1 MMNTL
6 IMSVPV
12 VALDLTKD
20 DSMFDVKWYLKDI
33 KQDKP
38 VKVFTIFSCGGGS
51 SMGYKRA
58 GFEVIGNCE
67 LDPRMNSVYVE
78 NNHPRYNFE
87 CDVRDLLSKDIPEEM
102 YNLDILDG
110 SPPCSTFSMAGQR
123 EQNWGKEKKF
133 AEGQKA
139 QVLDDLFFEF
149 LNVVEKLKPK
159 VVVAE
164 NVTGIIMGNAKG
176 YCNLIVKRFKELGY
190 DVQIFKL
197 NAAFM
202 DVPQRRERVFFI
214 ANRMGY
220 PKLELSFNNRA
231 IKFGEI
237 RSEKGGRELNKETK
251 TYQLAKMCK
260 RGDDRLADSNV
271 RVGGKFSNF
280 NTLVLWDESVCCT
293 LTAGSQVIRGCD
305 LQWASREDIVNIQT
319 FPQDYNF
326 KTDALDRITYICGM
340 SVPPNMMANIA
351 TEIWKQWLG
360 KESAKSERD
369 EKNGR

>member
-1 MMNTL
+1 MTNALTMNVL
-6 IMSVPV
+6 A
-12 VALDLTKD
+12 VALDLTRD
-20 DSMFDVKWYLKDI
+20 DSMFEVKWNLKDI

-67 LDPRMNSVYVE
+67 IDPRMNKVYVG
-78 NNHPRYNFE
+78 NHHPKYNFN
-87 CDVRDLLSKDIPEEM
+87 CDVRDLLSHDIPQELYE
-102 YNLDILDG
+102 LDILDG

-123 EQNWGKEKKF
+123 ERNWGKEKKF
-133 AEGQKA
+133 AEGQKE

-149 LNVVEKLKPK
+149 LNVVEKLRPK

-164 NVTGIIMGNAKG
+164 NVLGIIMGNAKG

-220 PKLELSFNNRA
+220 PKLELNFNHKIIR
-231 IKFGEI
+231 FGEI
-237 RSEKGGRELNKETK
+237 RSEKGSREVNKDSKTGR
-251 TYQLAKMCK
+251 LAAICK
-260 RGDDRLADSNV
+260 RGDDRLADGSV
-271 RVGGKFSNF
+271 RIGGKFSSF
-280 NTLVLWDESVCCT
+280 NTLVLWDEDVPCT
-293 LTAGSQVIRGCD
+293 LASGSGLIRGAD
-305 LQWASREDIVNIQT
+305 MQWASKEDIVNIQT
-319 FPQDYNF
+319 FPQDYDF
-326 KTDALDRITYICGM
+326 MTDSVDNVKYICGM

-351 TEIWKQWLG
+351 TEIWNQWLG
-360 KESAKSERD
+360 KGYTKER
-369 EKNGR
+369 EVEENGT